1 MVCGSFRRAKQARLF
16 AVFTESVDGR
26 ADYERIGVGYTT
38 TRQADPR
45 IAAAIS
51 EALGDAQSVLNVG
64 AGAGSYEPTD
74 RTVVAVEP
82 SMVMA
87 AQRPAGAAPVI
98 QATAEELPFAD
109 GEFDAVMA
117 ILSDHHWRDRSG
129 AFRELRRVAGKRVV
143 LFNADPAQAE
153 RFWLTSEYLSGFLD
167 LIPSAFRRP
176 GAWTNEFMKTLGPS
190 VTVEPVPIPHDCVDG
205 FYGAF
210 WRRPRAYLDAE
221 TRSGI
226 SVFARLERRETDDAM
241 RQLDNDLEAGIWQT
255 RHSDLLELEALDL
268 GYMLITAEIA

>member
-1 MVCGSFRRAKQARLF
+1 MCGSFRRAKQARLF